1 MLILEKSHKKF
12 KRDCNNLYIE
22 KEILLSEALCKTQ
35 FIIEHMDGR
44 KIFIEHDDIVEP
56 NMKKVITGEGMTDKN
71 GNVIQGDVF
80 TEDTFNSYI
89 NANHHMVA
97 TIGVKDLVIVD
108 TQSELRF
115 WALLPEVII

>member
-44 KIFIEHDDIVEP
+44 KIFIEHDDIVQGYLP
-56 NMKKVITGEGMTDKN
+56 AGSIILLGSMVQTHWLKKGDEVRTIVSEIGE
-71 GNVIQGDVF
+71 
-80 TEDTFNSYI
+80 SR
-89 NANHHMVA
+89 
-97 TIGVKDLVIVD
+97 VKFI
-108 TQSELRF
+108 
-115 WALLPEVII
+115 